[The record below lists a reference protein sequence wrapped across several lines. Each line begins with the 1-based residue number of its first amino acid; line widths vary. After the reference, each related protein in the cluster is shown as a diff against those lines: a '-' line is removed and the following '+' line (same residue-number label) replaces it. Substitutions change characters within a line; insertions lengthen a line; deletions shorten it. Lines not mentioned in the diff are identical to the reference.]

1 MLYMQMEK
9 EIITKIGLKI
19 RKETT
24 VETTRNPEI
33 KIEITAELVY

>member
-1 MLYMQMEK
+1 MLHMQMEK
-9 EIITKIGLKI
+9 GITTKIGLKI

-24 VETTRNPEI
+24 VETTRNPEM